1 MSLEMLK
8 RKAGLNVLY
17 YRLKNSIEEIEAKHP
32 ERNDLLDP
40 MRESLTEV
48 AESIQ
53 YFTHC
58 DKVTRATNS
67 RNHDLQL
74 ENIKLKQENKSL
86 NIHIGNL
93 LNGL

>member
-17 YRLKNSIEEIEAKHP
+17 YRLKNSIEEIEEKHP
-32 ERNDLLDP
+32 DRSDLLEP
-40 MRESLTEV
+40 MRESLNEV

-58 DKVTRATNS
+58 ENVTRATNS
-67 RNHDLQL
+67 LNHDLQL

-86 NIHIGNL
+86 NIHNGNL

>member
-1 MSLEMLK
+1 MSLEMIK

-93 LNGL
+93 INGL

>member
-1 MSLEMLK
+1 MLEMIK

-32 ERNDLLDP
+32 ERNDLLKP
-40 MRESLTEV
+40 MRESLSEV

-58 DKVTRATNS
+58 ENVTRATNS
-67 RNHDLQL
+67 RNHDLEL

-86 NIHIGNL
+86 NKHLEMLISGEI
-93 LNGL
+93 

>member
-1 MSLEMLK
+1 MLEMLK

-17 YRLKNSIEEIEAKHP
+17 YRLKNSIEEIETKHP
-32 ERNDLLDP
+32 ERSDLLNP
-40 MRESLTEV
+40 LRESLNEV

-58 DKVTRATNS
+58 ENV
-67 RNHDLQL
+67 NHDLQL

-86 NIHIGNL
+86 NIHIANL
-93 LNGL
+93 INGL

>member
-1 MSLEMLK
+1 MLEMIK

-58 DKVTRATNS
+58 ENVTYATNS

-86 NIHIGNL
+86 NEHIRNL
-93 LNGL
+93 INGL

>member
-1 MSLEMLK
+1 MSIEIMK

-17 YRLKNSIEEIEAKHP
+17 YRLKNSIEEIEEKHP
-32 ERNDLLDP
+32 DRNDLLNP

-48 AESIQ
+48 AE
-53 YFTHC
+53 
-58 DKVTRATNS
+58 KVTRATNS

>member
-1 MSLEMLK
+1 MSLEMIK

-32 ERNDLLDP
+32 DRNDLLDP

-58 DKVTRATNS
+58 ENVTRATNS

-74 ENIKLKQENKSL
+74 ENIKLKQENNSL
-86 NIHIGNL
+86 NKHIGNL
-93 LNGL
+93 INGL

>member
-58 DKVTRATNS
+58 ENVTSATNS

-86 NIHIGNL
+86 NKHIANL
-93 LNGL
+93 INGL